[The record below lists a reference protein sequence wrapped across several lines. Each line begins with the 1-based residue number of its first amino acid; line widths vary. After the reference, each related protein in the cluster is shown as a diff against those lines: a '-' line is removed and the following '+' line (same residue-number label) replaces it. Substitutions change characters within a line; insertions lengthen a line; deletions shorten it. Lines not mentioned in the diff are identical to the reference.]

1 MLHAAELWVYKEWS
15 WVSGT
20 GMPCTLLDSFS
31 READISLVTIGLCAE
46 EKGQDSNMVH
56 RYFCSLRNP
65 KQMLLPFYIPY
76 ILLSMKGDVVVV
88 HFYSSKM
95 GFTSTSFDALVLA
108 FTVQRSSGK
117 VPHAGHAPASSAVQL
132 PGM

>member
-1 MLHAAELWVYKEWS
+1 
-15 WVSGT
+15 
-20 GMPCTLLDSFS
+20 MPCTLPDSFS

-46 EKGQDSNMVH
+46 EKGQDSIMVH
-56 RYFCSLRNP
+56 RYFCSLRNI

-76 ILLSMKGDVVVV
+76 IFLSMKGDVVVV
-88 HFYSSKM
+88 HFHSSKM

-108 FTVQRSSGK
+108 FTVPRSSGK
-117 VPHAGHAPASSAVQL
+117 VPHAGHAPASSAVPL